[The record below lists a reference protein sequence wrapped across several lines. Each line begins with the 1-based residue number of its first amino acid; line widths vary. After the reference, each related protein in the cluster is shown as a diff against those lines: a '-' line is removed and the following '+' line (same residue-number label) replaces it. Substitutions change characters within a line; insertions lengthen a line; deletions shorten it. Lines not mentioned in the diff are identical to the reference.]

1 MAKAEAGLRERL
13 RAFERGQVAA
23 PQTARDPVNQPM
35 IRHWCDAVG
44 DRNPVYTD
52 PEFAARS
59 VHGTVVA
66 PPTMLQAWIM
76 PGLGPRPEPSAGA
89 RHPLWEVLRLLDEAG
104 FTSIVAT
111 NCTQEYAR
119 YLRPGDELT
128 VTSEIESISDE
139 KKTALGL
146 GHFID
151 QRMTYRDQ
159 RGEVVASMRMRLL
172 KFRPRAQPRREPAR
186 RKAAKRPR
194 SEPQASEGG
203 PPQGKAAQRPR
214 SEPQA
219 SEGGPPQGRPRPAIT
234 PDNAFFWE
242 GVRERK
248 LLIQRCA
255 CGKLRHPP
263 GPMCPTCRSLEWD
276 AVESSGCGRV
286 YSFVVAHH
294 PPIPPFEY
302 PNLIALVEL
311 EEGTRIVS
319 NLVGVAPAAV
329 RVGMSVSLEFRE
341 FEGGQVLPQ
350 FRPVGE

>member
-13 RAFERGQVAA
+13 RAFEGAQMGAS
-23 PQTARDPVNQPM
+23 QTARDPVNQPM

-76 PGLGPRPEPSAGA
+76 PGLGPRPEPPAGA
-89 RHPLWEVLRLLDEAG
+89 SHPLWEALQLLDEAG
-104 FTSIVAT
+104 CTSIVAT
-111 NCTQEYAR
+111 HCTQEYAR

-139 KKTALGL
+139 KKTALGP

-159 RGEVVASMRMRLL
+159 RGELVASMRMRML
-172 KFRPRAQPRREPAR
+172 KYKPRTPSRPEAGA
-186 RKAAKRPR
+186 RKAAK
-194 SEPQASEGG
+194 
-203 PPQGKAAQRPR
+203 RPR

-302 PNLIALVEL
+302 PNLIALVGL
-311 EEGTRIVS
+311 DEGTRIVS
-319 NLVGVAPAAV
+319 NLVGVAPVAV
-329 RVGMSVSLEFRE
+329 RVGMPVSLEFQE